1 MINQFASAKLAW
13 VFAAVLLVA
22 GQLYIEK
29 SSVRTGRAFAGTLSM
44 PAR

>member
-1 MINQFASAKLAW
+1 MINQFASAMLAS

-29 SSVRTGRAFAGTLSM
+29 SSVRTGGAFAGTFST